1 MPLVN
6 ISILSGKSPE
16 YIKAVG
22 DGINSAVIETMG
34 FPLDDRYQII
44 HQLDSEQLQ
53 LQGRDGDRVMM
64 HLVMRAGR
72 SNESKQAFY
81 KKVMENLA
89 VNPGIPP
96 ANVLIT
102 ITENHD
108 IDWSFRD
115 GVAQFMAYPGVDMT
129 KHKQTMEAARL
140 LPATPTMTTISG
152 TIVAKTYGQPKE
164 ILLQDYL
171 VGGIVFA
178 LIGLV
183 FWSIQQSSK
192 K

>member
-44 HQLDSEQLQ
+44 HEIDHDRLQ
-53 LQGRDGDRVMM
+53 LQERNGDRVIM
-64 HLVMRAGR
+64 HLVMRTGR

-81 KKVMENLA
+81 KKVVENLA
-89 VNPGIPP
+89 VDPGIPP
-96 ANVLIT
+96 ENVLIT

-108 IDWSFRD
+108 VDWSFRD
-115 GVAQFMAYPGVDMT
+115 GVAQFMV
-129 KHKQTMEAARL
+129 
-140 LPATPTMTTISG
+140 
-152 TIVAKTYGQPKE
+152 
-164 ILLQDYL
+164 
-171 VGGIVFA
+171 
-178 LIGLV
+178 
-183 FWSIQQSSK
+183 
-192 K
+192 